1 VGEAGGTI
9 GIQYRTLKC
18 HFEPDLEVPSEVY
31 RAPGTLVP
39 RGG

>member
-1 VGEAGGTI
+1 V
-9 GIQYRTLKC
+9 QYRTMKC
-18 HFEPDLEVPSEVY
+18 HFEPDLELPSDVY